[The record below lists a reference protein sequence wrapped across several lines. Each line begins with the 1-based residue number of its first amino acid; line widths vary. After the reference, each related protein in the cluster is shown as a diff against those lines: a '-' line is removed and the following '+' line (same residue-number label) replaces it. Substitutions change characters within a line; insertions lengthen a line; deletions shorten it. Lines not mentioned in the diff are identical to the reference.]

1 MRVKITR
8 ALLEDGPRCDKL
20 ISQVGDRL
28 NEIMD
33 AEKPLKKKL
42 GVLEAR
48 YQKASSFLSTLL
60 ACKVL
65 WEMENDGTLRGLS
78 HRPGTH
84 SGGAGD
90 RGGR

>member
-1 MRVKITR
+1 MRLKITR

-20 ISQVGDRL
+20 VSQMGDRL

-33 AEKPLKKKL
+33 AEKPLQKKL
-42 GVLEAR
+42 DVLEAR

-65 WEMENDGTLRGLS
+65 WEMEKDGTLRGIS
-78 HRPGTH
+78 GRPGAYL
-84 SGGAGD
+84 GGARD
-90 RGGR
+90 RRDR